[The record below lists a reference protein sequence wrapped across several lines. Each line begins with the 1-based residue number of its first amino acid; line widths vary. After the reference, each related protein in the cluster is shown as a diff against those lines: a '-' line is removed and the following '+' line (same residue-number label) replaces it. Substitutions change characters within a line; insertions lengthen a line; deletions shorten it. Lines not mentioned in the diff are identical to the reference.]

1 MSELTKSEKFF
12 RRISYFTC
20 YPLACRQQRLMAD
33 RTTYSKLDF
42 LNRAQTYA
50 IEPKIAE
57 IVWARMILESSIVE
71 LTFKPK
77 MEDLLGED
85 FGRHNEDIR
94 DLVCELAVACDKTPE
109 DWNIIDVDKLITIG
123 DMLAYI
129 NQLPNEAAN
138 RRDKINRLP
147 NEAGRSFL

>member
-1 MSELTKSEKFF
+1 MSELTKSERFF

-42 LNRAQTYA
+42 INQAQTYA
-50 IEPKIAE
+50 IEPRIAE
-57 IVWARMILESSIVE
+57 VVWARMVLESAIVE

-94 DLVCELAVACDKTPE
+94 DLVCELAVVCDKKPE
-109 DWNIIDVDKLITIG
+109 DWNSIDVDKLITIG
-123 DMLAYI
+123 DVIAYL
-129 NQLPNEAAN
+129 NQLPTNQ
-138 RRDKINRLP
+138 K
-147 NEAGRSFL
+147 SKQK